1 MRYWIIVWSFVGLYV
16 QAQEL
21 SPNPKKQKPT
31 PEQME
36 ASKLQW
42 EQYFASGAAI
52 EQSKWKELGP
62 TQSTDNWTMDDYNYR
77 RIRGTGRMHFIEFD
91 PNNPN
96 RILTGSATGGL
107 FISHNGGKKWEVAG
121 TDFLPNPG
129 VSHALFSKENPAEWY
144 ILTGDGDNDFSFS
157 YGILRTRDGGKTYE
171 SMNGVEQSLPTINL
185 KESWLPVHYRRMVM
199 DQGPNVMLVVGNT
212 GIYRSDNINS
222 PAAQVRWTRVRE
234 GAFFDIVSQPGTNG
248 RVLFS
253 GGRETVMST
262 DGGITWK
269 VVRGSEII
277 AETGVLDFA
286 LVLQTL
292 RISPSNPNKLY
303 LAVTANDG
311 VSSARFFARLYLYD
325 ISTGQWTDMDEI
337 PVEVGGQR
345 RMGAGRAQSFAV
357 SPQNWRYIIMGNVS
371 KLWMSEDNGN
381 VFRQATKDFHDD
393 LHWATYG
400 PDGKSIWL
408 ATDGGVN
415 VSYDDGITWTD
426 LTVGIG
432 TANMFNMALSEWR
445 PGTFA
450 YGGYDTGTV
459 LRLEDGTW
467 KQLTFGDGFE
477 CALDLQDS
485 TMAFIYASANG
496 HLARTNSKGEVS
508 YITPRRDMTGSQW
521 KRHFV
526 VDPKNPEV
534 IFYAGNKMVLR
545 SKDRGA
551 SWESIFETDQNIW
564 EIFQARANPN
574 VLYISLHSPGGVM
587 MTSNAH
593 DPKPHWHNV
602 DLIVAEYDGG
612 KPIQMGISDIS
623 IDEENPKT
631 FWATIPRYDH
641 LTGGHPKPKVI
652 KCQGH
657 HCEDWTGIAEGDQ
670 TLAYLAVEE
679 VVHQYGTNDG
689 VYVGTNAGVFY
700 KEGKNAKWQK
710 VEGLPHVKVNE
721 LEINYANGKLY
732 AATFGR
738 GLWEGDLIGK
748 RKTSV
753 VRKGKFIWNDGDE
766 IFTDIV
772 IKKKA
777 HITLVGTVYVAQG
790 VTITVEESGT
800 LDEAGGRFVNRSGAA
815 WGGVKRLG
823 SEKELIPDA
832 KPALLDTPI
841 QDETH

>member
-1 MRYWIIVWSFVGLYV
+1 MRILITVIALMSWCA

-36 ASKLQW
+36 AGRQQW
-42 EQYFASGAAI
+42 EQYFLGEQAI
-52 EQSKWKELGP
+52 EKPQWKELGP
-62 TQSTDNWTMDDYNYR
+62 TQSTENWTMDDYNYR

-91 PNNPN
+91 PNNPT
-96 RILTGSATGGL
+96 RILTGSASGGL
-107 FISHNGGKKWEVAG
+107 FISHNAGRSWEVAG

-129 VSHALFSKENPAEWY
+129 VSHALFSKNNPAEWY

-171 SMNGVEQSLPTINL
+171 NMNGVEQSLPTINL

-212 GIYRSDNINS
+212 GIYRSENINAS
-222 PAAQVRWTRVRE
+222 AAQVRWTKVRE

-248 RVLFS
+248 RVLFA

-262 DGGITWK
+262 DGGMTWK
-269 VVRGSEII
+269 VVLGSEMI
-277 AETGVLDFA
+277 AETGVMDFKV
-286 LVLQTL
+286 VLQTL
-292 RISPSNPNKLY
+292 RISPANPDKLY
-303 LAVTANDG
+303 IAVTANDG
-311 VSSARFFARLYLYD
+311 ESSARFFANLYLYD
-325 ISTGQWTDMDEI
+325 IPSGQWTDLGEI
-337 PVEVGGQR
+337 PVEVSGQR

-357 SPQNWRYIIMGNVS
+357 SPANWRYIVMGNVS
-371 KLWMSEDNGN
+371 KLWMSEDNGK

-393 LHWATYG
+393 LHWATFG

-415 VSYDDGITWTD
+415 VSYDEGITWID
-426 LTVGIG
+426 LTKGLG

-445 PGTFA
+445 PGVFA

-477 CALDLQDS
+477 CALDLKDS
-485 TMAFIYASANG
+485 AMAFIYASANG
-496 HLARTNSKGEVS
+496 HLARINNKGEVS

-526 VDPKNPEV
+526 VDPKKPEV

-545 SKDRGA
+545 SNDRGA
-551 SWESIFETDQNIW
+551 SWETILATERNIW
-564 EIFQARANPN
+564 EIFQSPINPN
-574 VLYISLHSPGGVM
+574 VLYISLHTPGGVM
-587 MTSNAH
+587 MTSHAH
-593 DPKPHWHNV
+593 DPKPNWHEVN
-602 DLIVAEYDGG
+602 LIVAEYDGG
-612 KPIQMGISDIS
+612 KPIQMAISDIS

-657 HCEDWTGIAEGDQ
+657 HCEDWTGIAEGDL

-679 VVHQYGTNDG
+679 VIHQFGTNDG

-700 KEGKNAKWQK
+700 KEGRNAKWQK
-710 VEGLPHVKVNE
+710 VEGLPHAKVNE

-738 GLWEGDLIGK
+738 GLWETDLIGK
-748 RKTSV
+748 RKVSII
-753 VRKGKFIWNDGDE
+753 RKGKFTWKEGDE

-772 IKKKA
+772 IKKKV
-777 HITLVGTVYVAQG
+777 HITIEGTVYVAKG
-790 VTITVEESGT
+790 VTITVEEGGT
-800 LDEAGGRFVNRSGAA
+800 LNEDNGRFVNRSGAA
-815 WGGVKRLG
+815 WGGVKRMQ
-823 SEKELIPDA
+823 KERESIPDA
-832 KPALLDTPI
+832 KPAPLSTPI